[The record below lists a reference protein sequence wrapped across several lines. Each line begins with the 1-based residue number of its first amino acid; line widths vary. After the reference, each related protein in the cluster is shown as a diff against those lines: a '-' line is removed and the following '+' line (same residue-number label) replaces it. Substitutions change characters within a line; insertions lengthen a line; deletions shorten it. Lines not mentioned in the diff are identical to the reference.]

1 MSIILTV
8 LFAFIGKMTFT
19 LACVSACLYSAGS
32 QVLSLDRTV
41 GGRMFSAVV
50 FTGCMLSSGVLGGAL
65 STLAWLAR
73 GDARGLL
80 EYLPDAFQKIPSRF
94 DLGLLL
100 KWIPKLA
107 AIPLP
112 EFVREELKKLQ
123 DDAFQLTDSNV
134 IPEVDS
140 AFWILLMILPVII
153 FIPFSIARAN
163 KDFRLGILMA
173 IATLFMGSQI
183 VFASLLPTLGLHL
196 YWTQV
201 PAGYIKVALVNAGAM
216 LVTGLLFLSTSSHDA
231 VRCKLGALLE
241 GTGAL
246 LSHSASIVA
255 LKTTEKPLSV
265 GSDLGLSTDPIVKE
279 MVFKEVDA
287 SAKKDAL
294 LSDKIGPST
303 PLDEESQHSMHTW
316 PTAVKT
322 ALDLQG
328 DAHAVTEQIAVV
340 SMILFSI
347 LLLHANLEELNMFF

>member
-123 DDAFQLTDSNV
+123 DDAFQLTDS
-134 IPEVDS
+134 
-140 AFWILLMILPVII
+140 
-153 FIPFSIARAN
+153 
-163 KDFRLGILMA
+163 
-173 IATLFMGSQI
+173 I